1 MKVVFSEKAP
11 AAVGPYS
18 QAIMTNG
25 MIFVSGQL
33 PIKDGVISTDIAQ
46 ATRNCIENA
55 KAILEQAGSGLHKV
69 IKTTVF
75 MKDLAQ
81 FQDMNAVYGEYF
93 SDHKPAR
100 STIQVAG
107 LPLGAI
113 VEIELIALSE

>member
-33 PIKDGVISTDIAQ
+33 PIKDGVISNEIAQ

-55 KAILEQAGSGLHKV
+55 KAILEQAGSGLDKV
-69 IKTTVF
+69 VKTTVF

-93 SDHKPAR
+93 SEHKPAR

>member
-1 MKVVFSEKAP
+1 MKVIFSEKAP

-18 QAIMTNG
+18 QAIMANG

-33 PIKDGVISTDIAQ
+33 PIKDGVISNEIAQ

-55 KAILEQAGSGLHKV
+55 KAILEQAGSGLDKV
-69 IKTTVF
+69 VKTTVF